1 MKKIHQAQLINNE
14 YYILKNG
21 KTSCLGYFN
30 PINQLIE
37 RVEKQYAYG
46 IKPRNAEQ
54 TFAIH
59 ALLNPNIKLVTLQG
73 VAGTGKTLLAL
84 AAAIEQRKEYAQVI
98 LARPIVPLSNRD
110 IGFLPGTE
118 KEKASVYEEPYK
130 DIAIDLF
137 QRGDAYEI
145 LKNKSMVHF
154 MTTSF
159 IRGITL
165 RDTVIIIDE
174 CQNMSFHELD
184 SIITR
189 IGENCRVMFCGDFR
203 QADLKANGLQ
213 DFIRVLKR
221 MDKFTFVEFKV
232 EDIVRSDFVK
242 QYIISK
248 YELNL

>member
-1 MKKIHQAQLINNE
+1 MAKRNRLLASGNLQLQEIE
-14 YYILKNG
+14 PLTK
-21 KTSCLGYFN
+21 
-30 PINQLIE
+30 NQLKAFE
-37 RVEKQYAYG
+37 SDK
-46 IKPRNAEQ
+46 
-54 TFAIH
+54 H
-59 ALLNPNIKLVTLQG
+59 LVLHG
-73 VAGTGKTLLAL
+73 VAGTGKTFISCYLAFDDIL
-84 AAAIEQRKEYAQVI
+84 KNEYNSLVI
-98 LARPIVPLSNRD
+98 IRSAVPTRD

-145 LKNKSMVHF
+145 LKNKGMVHF

-165 RDTVIIIDE
+165 RDAVIMVDE

-189 IGENCRVMFCGDFR
+189 IGENCRVIFCGDFR

-213 DFIRVLKR
+213 DFIRVLKM
-221 MDKFTFVEFKV
+221 MDRFTFIEYEV

-242 QYIISK
+242 QYIIAK
-248 YELNL
+248 NELNL

>member
-1 MKKIHQAQLINNE
+1 MAKKRRTLAGVNFELREIEPL
-14 YYILKNG
+14 
-21 KTSCLGYFN
+21 TR
-30 PINQLIE
+30 NQLKAFE
-37 RVEKQYAYG
+37 SDK
-46 IKPRNAEQ
+46 N
-54 TFAIH
+54 
-59 ALLNPNIKLVTLQG
+59 LVLHG
-73 VAGTGKTLLAL
+73 LAGTGKTFISSYLAYDDMTKGDYQKL
-84 AAAIEQRKEYAQVI
+84 VI
-98 LARPIVPLSNRD
+98 IRSAVPTRD

-221 MDKFTFVEFKV
+221 MDKFTFVEFEV